1 MRVAIFTLTRDRLA
15 YTQHCFGLLWQ
26 NAGHP
31 YDHYVI
37 DNGSEDGTVDWL
49 YANARRFKKIV
60 LHGENEGISDGS
72 NTALDF
78 IGTGYSLICKMDNDC
93 EIVTPDLVAKMVAV
107 YRAAGGQPLLLS
119 PRVEGIRR
127 QPTRDHNVH
136 VAGYTIGRT
145 GIVGGLC
152 HWLQGDVY
160 QRYRYPVDLPKAWGQ
175 DDHFCNWAYQS
186 RIPIGYVEELVVN
199 HLDTTD
205 GQAAKYPEYFE
216 RKFREEKV

>member
-1 MRVAIFTLTRDRLA
+1 MKVAIFTLCRDRLA
-15 YTQHCFGLLWQ
+15 YSQHCFELLWQ
-26 NAGHP
+26 KAGHL

-49 YANARRFKKIV
+49 MANRHRFKRV
-60 LHGENEGISDGS
+60 VFNGENEGIGVAC
-72 NTALDF
+72 NMALDL
-78 IGTGYSLICKMDNDC
+78 IGTGYDLICKMDNDC

-107 YRAAGGQPLLLS
+107 YSGAGGQPFLLS

-127 QPTRDHNVH
+127 QPKRDHNVNL
-136 VAGYTIGRT
+136 AGHIIGRT

-152 HWLQGDVY
+152 HWLQADVY
-160 QRYRYPVDLPKAWGQ
+160 QRYRYSTKLPKAWGN
-175 DDHFCNWAYQS
+175 DGHFCDWAYRQ

-205 GQAAKYPEYFE
+205 GQALKYPDYFE
-216 RKFREEKV
+216 RKFREEKA